1 MKIIIDFYSISN
13 FLSFNVWLLEVA
25 EVTKVSCVNF
35 FQQKIQNFNFLATDM
50 LYTSKERI
58 FHVEFEFIPKKWDLI
73 VKHFQKAIYLIFASK
88 MRATRYLLELISKNC
103 TNKSQK

>member
-13 FLSFNVWLLEVA
+13 FLSFIVWPLEAA

-58 FHVEFEFIPKKWDLI
+58 FHVEFKFITKKWDLI
-73 VKHFQKAIYLIFASK
+73 VKNWNKMHFSHFCLKNEGDQVSSQAD
-88 MRATRYLLELISKNC
+88 LEKLY
-103 TNKSQK
+103 